1 MKPRFNLP
9 EITFAEKSAQ
19 QIEADVIKTFE
30 DKRGVKLGLA
40 DPRRKFLQALVPILM
55 PQRSMIDY
63 SSKQRLLAYATGAN
77 LDHIGVGKTDRLG
90 PTFSKTTV
98 RINLTTLNLVTIP
111 SGTRATPGNGVFF
124 MTLKDV
130 TTSNQSYVDIEFQ
143 CTEVGSIGNG
153 YLPGE
158 INTLVDPLQ
167 WVSSVENITESE
179 GGSDAEDDDSY
190 AERIRIAPESYSTAG
205 PDGAYK
211 FWAKTANPL
220 IVDVYV
226 GSPAPCEIEVRT
238 LLKGG
243 VSPGQE
249 ILDAVFEKC
258 SDRTIRPLTDLV
270 RSLAPERVSYD
281 IDMTYWIHSQN
292 ASIVPTIQKD
302 VSQAI
307 EEYKLWQKSKFGRSI
322 DPSELTALVKNAGAK
337 RVSINSPTYTAVLG
351 HQVPLENLVS
361 VNYGGLEDD

>member
-19 QIEADVIKTFE
+19 QIEADMIKAFE

-40 DPRRKFLQALVPILM
+40 DPRRKFIQALVPILM
-55 PQRSMIDY
+55 PQRNMIDY
-63 SSKQRLLAYATGAN
+63 SSKQRLLAYATGAY
-77 LDHIGVGKTDRLG
+77 LDHIGAGKTERLQ
-90 PTFSKTTV
+90 PTYSKTTI
-98 RINLTTLNLVTIP
+98 RLNLTTLNLVTIP

-124 MTLKDV
+124 MSTKEV
-130 TTSNQSYVDIEFQ
+130 TTSNQPFVDIEFQ
-143 CTEVGSIGNG
+143 CTVAGSIGNG

-158 INTLVDPLQ
+158 INALVDPLQ

-226 GSPAPCEIEVRT
+226 GSPAPCEIEIRT

-243 VSPGQE
+243 INPDQE
-249 ILDAVFEKC
+249 ILDTVLEKC
-258 SDRTIRPLTDLV
+258 SNRTVRPLTDFV
-270 RSLAPERVSYD
+270 SSLAPERVSYD
-281 IDMTYWIHSQN
+281 INMTYWIHRDN
-292 ASIVPTIQKD
+292 ASRVPTIQKQVNLAVED
-302 VSQAI
+302 
-307 EEYKLWQKSKFGRSI
+307 YKLWQKSKFGRSI

-337 RVSINSPTYTAVLG
+337 RVSIPLPLYQAIAE
-351 HQVPLENLVS
+351 HQVPLDNLITVT
-361 VNYGGLEDD
+361 YGGLEDD